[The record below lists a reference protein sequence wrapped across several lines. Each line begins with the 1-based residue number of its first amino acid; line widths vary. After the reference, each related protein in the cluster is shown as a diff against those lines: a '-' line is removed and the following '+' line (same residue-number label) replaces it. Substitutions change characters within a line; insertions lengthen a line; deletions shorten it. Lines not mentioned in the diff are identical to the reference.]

1 MMGETKKASTVTS
14 AAPSAGAGR
23 IVAGT
28 IGEAAAIARRA
39 ATGESDSLPR
49 QAAVP
54 DSHADE
60 RQIPAPVETEAPPEA
75 APDPLLTRR
84 TRAGAGHL
92 KDTGKDSGQGGD
104 QATAAA
110 HLILADRA
118 YAYGRHIVAKD
129 KATKLGD
136 LLAIDS

>member
-39 ATGESDSLPR
+39 ATGEGDSLPK

-54 DSHADE
+54 DSFADK
-60 RQIPAPVETEAPPEA
+60 RQIPAPVEVEALPEA

-92 KDTGKDSGQGGD
+92 KDTGQGGD

>member
-1 MMGETKKASTVTS
+1 MGEERKTSVVTS
-14 AAPSAGAGR
+14 AAPSTAARR

-39 ATGESDSLPR
+39 ASGGEPMPTFAAVTDSLSDR
-49 QAAVP
+49 HQDVP
-54 DSHADE
+54 PSK
-60 RQIPAPVETEAPPEA
+60 VEAPAEV

-84 TRAGAGHL
+84 TKAGAGHL
-92 KDTGKDSGQGGD
+92 KDAGQGGD
-104 QATAAA
+104 QATVAA

-118 YAYGRHIVAKD
+118 YAYGRHIVTKD

-136 LLAIDS
+136 VLAIDS

>member
-1 MMGETKKASTVTS
+1 MGEERKTSVVTS

-39 ATGESDSLPR
+39 ATGGDAMPMFAAVADSL
-49 QAAVP
+49 
-54 DSHADE
+54 AD
-60 RQIPAPVETEAPPEA
+60 RHQTMPPSKVEAPAEVM
-75 APDPLLTRR
+75 PDPLLTRR
-84 TRAGAGHL
+84 TNAGAGHL
-92 KDTGKDSGQGGD
+92 KDAGQGGD
-104 QATAAA
+104 HATVAA

-136 LLAIDS
+136 TLAIDS